1 MAVLPPSTIGTQP
14 LVEAIR
20 DRYPR
25 VAIAHEWLTLGGGS
39 EKVVEAILS
48 LVPHAEIFTSVY
60 DPARWGPPIAERPI
74 HPSFLSRL
82 PGAKRQYPK
91 LLPLMDAAFRSFDLR
106 GFDLVISSNH
116 ACAKNV
122 QAPPGVPHVCYCHT
136 PMRYAWDPD
145 FFAGEELGRL
155 TRVLLPALIRRLRH
169 TDRRAAGGP
178 DVVVA
183 NSTFVAERVR
193 RAWGRDATVVHPPV
207 DVDRFLNGRRKPE
220 DFLLFFGRVV
230 PYKRADMAVEAC
242 RRGGRPLV
250 VAGAGRGLD
259 RVRAL
264 AGGDPLVTFLGEV
277 ADEAVPD
284 LFARAR
290 ALLFPGV
297 EDFGIVPVEAL
308 AAGLPVVALDRGGVR
323 DTVDD
328 GRSGLLYAE
337 ASVEGLMAAV
347 DRLDDLHVDDQWL
360 RDRAR
365 GFAPAC
371 FRERFGEILL
381 AAGGPP

>member
-1 MAVLPPSTIGTQP
+1 VDAL
-14 LVEAIR
+14 R

-39 EKVVEAILS
+39 EKVVEAILT

-60 DPARWGPPIAERPI
+60 DPDLWGPPITDRPI
-74 HPSFLSRL
+74 HPSFLDRL
-82 PGAKRQYPK
+82 PGARSQYPK

-122 QAPPGVPHVCYCHT
+122 QVPPGVPHVCYCHT

-145 FFAGEELGRL
+145 FFAGEEMGRV
-155 TRVLLPALIRRLRH
+155 TRLLLPALIRRLRR
-169 TDRRAAGGP
+169 TDRRTAGGP

-183 NSTFVAERVR
+183 NSAFVADRVG
-193 RAWGRDATVVHPPV
+193 RAWGRDAGIVHPPV
-207 DVDRFLNGRRKPE
+207 DVDRFLDVPRAPE

-230 PYKRADMAVEAC
+230 PYKRADVAVEAC
-242 RRGGRPLV
+242 RRTGRRLV
-250 VAGAGRGLD
+250 VAGSGRGLD

-264 AGGDPLVTFLGEV
+264 AGGDPKVTFL
-277 ADEAVPD
+277 ADVGDDAVPD

-297 EDFGIVPVEAL
+297 EDFGLVPVEAL
-308 AAGLPVVALDRGGVR
+308 AAGLPVVAQDRGGVR
-323 DTVDD
+323 DTIDD
-328 GRSGLLYAE
+328 GRSGVLYADP
-337 ASVEGLMAAV
+337 SVEGLMSALE
-347 DRLDDLHVDDQWL
+347 RLDDLDVDRVWM

-365 GFAPAC
+365 GFAPAR

-381 AAGGPP
+381 AAGAPV